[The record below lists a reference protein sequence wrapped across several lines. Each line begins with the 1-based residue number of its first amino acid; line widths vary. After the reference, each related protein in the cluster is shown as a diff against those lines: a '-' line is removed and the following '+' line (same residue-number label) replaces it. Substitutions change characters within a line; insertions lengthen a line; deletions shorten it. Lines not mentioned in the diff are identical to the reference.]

1 MPNRDETWKNIFGVA
16 DFCLTLPEMKTLKI
30 TTFITII
37 LAVLT
42 LTSCGKK
49 KHFVIQGQ
57 LEGLGAQMV
66 TLTYFADEG
75 LKRETV
81 SAEAGKFVFRGES
94 NEPTLCL
101 IEANGRELISI
112 VAQNGDKIQLSGD
125 FVTPYSIKAKGNGT
139 SRQISDFLAAN
150 SELFLSGNAEAI
162 NRKIGE
168 FVTKNRNSIASV
180 ALMTSYFRTP
190 GFEVL
195 ADSLLRV
202 ISPDV
207 RTAPIMQ
214 NFGPVLA
221 TQLTKHTAREVLP
234 MSIYLR
240 TDTVISFSPSGS
252 SYTLLAFVGDN
263 KTMRDS
269 VIPHLRKLNEM
280 PKRRMQVLEIST
292 AKDSALWKRSTAAD
306 SAGWHQMW
314 SPGTIAGVELHNL
327 AVPRIPFFIISDS
340 VGAQVLRTSS
350 VKAAVAELNKR
361 LPNK

>member
-1 MPNRDETWKNIFGVA
+1 
-16 DFCLTLPEMKTLKI
+16 MKTIRI
-30 TTFITII
+30 TALISI
-37 LAVLT
+37 LLALLS

-49 KHFVIQGQ
+49 KYFAIQGQ
-57 LEGLGAQMV
+57 IEGLGSQIV
-66 TLTYFADEG
+66 TLTYFAYEG
-75 LKRETV
+75 LKRETA
-81 SAEAGKFVFRGES
+81 SAEGGKFTFRGES
-94 NEPTLCL
+94 AEPTLCL
-101 IEANGRELISI
+101 IESNGRELISV
-112 VAQNGDKIQLSGD
+112 VAQNGDKIKLSGD
-125 FVTPYSIKAKGNGT
+125 FATPYSIKAKGNGA
-139 SRQISDFLAAN
+139 SRQISNFLTSNA
-150 SELFLSGNAEAI
+150 ETLLSGNAEAI
-162 NRKIGE
+162 NRKIAE
-168 FVTKNRNSIASV
+168 FVSNNRNNIASV

-195 ADSLLRV
+195 ADSLLQ
-202 ISPDV
+202 IINPNV

-221 TQLTKHTAREVLP
+221 TQLTKHSAREIVP

-252 SYTLLAFVGDN
+252 SYTFMAFLGDN
-263 KTMRDS
+263 KAMRDS

-314 SPGTIAGVELHNL
+314 SPGTIANVELHNL
-327 AVPRIPFFIISDS
+327 SVPRIPFFIISDS
-340 VGAQVLRTSS
+340 VGTQVLRTSS
-350 VKAAVAELNKR
+350 VKAAIAEINKR